1 MPFDRSSVFHLVW
14 VGARLTSKPRP
25 VETRIVIIY
34 NIYHIGIQLALYTKA
49 ARLPEC
55 FVQSCVLPRM
65 YSNKITMSR
74 LSGAGNTGKIYMP
87 VVRVVGGLYH
97 AKRHLPLE

>member
-1 MPFDRSSVFHLVW
+1 MGSEMCIRDS
-14 VGARLTSKPRP
+14 
-25 VETRIVIIY
+25 
-34 NIYHIGIQLALYTKA
+34 HIGIQLALYTKA